1 MDTYTH
7 DGLTFDVTDSGP
19 VNSSAADGGDV
30 VVLLHGFPQDASAWA
45 DVTPLLNDAGLRTLA
60 PDQRGY
66 SPGATP
72 SGRSA
77 YSMQALVGDVVALIE
92 ASGAGKVHLVGHDW
106 GGAVAWTVARTHPH
120 LLKTLTVC
128 STPHPRAMAWAFTH
142 GDQAKKSLYMLGFQ
156 VPWVAERYVHKN
168 LFGLYRHLGMPKDRA
183 AEYTKR
189 FPTPQSLTG
198 PLNWYRGMPASS
210 AMVGSVRKRFTGR
223 AAAATSTTP
232 RKPRAAVPT
241 TFVWGTRD
249 SALGRAAAEKT
260 ADYAGEDY
268 RFVELDEN
276 HWLPEVKPREVAEA
290 ILARVRSVS

>member
-1 MDTYTH
+1 MDTFTH
-7 DGLTFDVTDSGP
+7 DGLIFDVTDSGP
-19 VNSSAADGGDV
+19 ENGATDHDAGV
-30 VVLLHGFPQDASAWA
+30 VVLLHGFPQDATAWGA
-45 DVTPLLNDAGLRTLA
+45 VTPLLNDAGLRTLA

-66 SPGATP
+66 SPRATP
-72 SGRSA
+72 IDRSA
-77 YSMQALVGDVVALIE
+77 YSMQALVGDAVALIE
-92 ASGAGKVHLVGHDW
+92 ASGAGRVHLVGHDW
-106 GGAVAWTVARTHPH
+106 GGAVAWTLARTHPH

-156 VPWVAERYVHKN
+156 VPWLAERAVHKN
-168 LFGLYRHLGMPKDRA
+168 LFGLYRRLGMPEDRA
-183 AEYTKR
+183 AKYCKR

-210 AMVGSVRKRFTGR
+210 AMFGSIRKLFSKTP
-223 AAAATSTTP
+223 AAPASAP
-232 RKPRAAVPT
+232 RKPRPTVPT

-260 ADYAGEDY
+260 ADFAGSDY
-268 RFVELDEN
+268 TFVQLDEN

>member
-1 MDTYTH
+1 MDSYTH
-7 DGLTFDVTDSGP
+7 DELTFDVVDSG
-19 VNSSAADGGDV
+19 ADDGPNQDV
-30 VVLLHGFPQDASAWA
+30 VVLLHGFPQDATAWA
-45 DVTPLLNDAGLRTLA
+45 AVTPLLNDAGLRTLA

-66 SPGATP
+66 SPGAIP
-72 SGRSA
+72 HGRSA

-92 ASGAGKVHLVGHDW
+92 ASGADRVHLVGHDW

-142 GDQAKKSLYMLGFQ
+142 GNQAKKSLYMLAFQ
-156 VPWVAERYVHKN
+156 VPWVSEQYVHRN
-168 LFGLYRHLGMPKDRA
+168 LLGIYRRLGMPKDRA

-198 PLNWYRGMPASS
+198 PLNWYRGMPAST
-210 AMVGSVRKRFTGR
+210 ALLGSIRKRVTR
-223 AAAATSTTP
+223 EAAPAATTP
-232 RKPRAAVPT
+232 RKPRPDIPT

-260 ADYAGEDY
+260 ADFVRGDY
-268 RFVELDEN
+268 TFIELDEN
-276 HWLPEVKPREVAEA
+276 HWLPEVKPREVADA